1 MPFCCDHSEESCPTT
16 VQITTTSAPSTA
28 SVNLD
33 KEKVICSSHPESSEE
48 KQDEKEKDE
57 EKKYDSAVGIN
68 IDAVHRAVLRG
79 SIVKLPGIL
88 KNDIT
93 MLFEK
98 WFNFIFI
105 KNKFQLFVII
115 ICRINDERTSGD
127 DLSRLSQL
135 LYKPL

>member
-16 VQITTTSAPSTA
+16 VITTTSAPSTA

-33 KEKVICSSHPESSEE
+33 KEKVICSPHPEISEE

-57 EKKYDSAVGIN
+57 EKKYDSAIGIN

-98 WFNFIFI
+98 
-105 KNKFQLFVII
+105 
-115 ICRINDERTSGD
+115 
-127 DLSRLSQL
+127 
-135 LYKPL
+135 